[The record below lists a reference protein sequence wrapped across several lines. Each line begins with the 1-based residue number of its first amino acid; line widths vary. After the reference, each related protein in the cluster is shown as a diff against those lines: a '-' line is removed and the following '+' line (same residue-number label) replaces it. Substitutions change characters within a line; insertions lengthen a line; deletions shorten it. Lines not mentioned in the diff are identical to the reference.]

1 MILVTVGT
9 QAPFDRLI
17 QTVDEWAAEENR
29 TDVFAQI
36 ADSDLIPNQVEWE
49 KFLTPQAMQER
60 LEAATL
66 IISHAGIGTILSAL
80 RLRKPIL
87 ILPRVAALGEQRN
100 DHQLA
105 TARRF
110 SESGVITAAYDEED
124 LKRQLRKLDNI
135 KTGRE
140 VPEFASEELLS
151 GLRRFLGGETSG

>member
-9 QAPFDRLI
+9 QAPFDRLV
-17 QTVDEWAAEENR
+17 QAVDEWAAEEER

-36 ADSDLIPNQVEWE
+36 ADSVLVPKHIAWE
-49 KFLTPQAMQER
+49 KFLTPEDLQQR

-66 IISHAGIGTILSAL
+66 VISHAGIGTILSAL

-110 SESGVITAAYDEED
+110 SESGIITAAYDNED
-124 LKRQLRKLDNI
+124 LKRQLSELDRI
-135 KTGRE
+135 TTGKE
-140 VPEFASEELLS
+140 VSEFASKELIS
-151 GLRRFLGGETSG
+151 GLRGFFARGTS